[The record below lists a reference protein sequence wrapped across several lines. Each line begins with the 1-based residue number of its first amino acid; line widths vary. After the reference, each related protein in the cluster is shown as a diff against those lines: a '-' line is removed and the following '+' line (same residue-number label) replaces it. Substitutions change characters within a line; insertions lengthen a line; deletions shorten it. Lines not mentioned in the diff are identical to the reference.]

1 MSDNTTPTRRERE
14 REQHRQEILD
24 AAEAIF
30 AARGIEAATI
40 EDIAKK
46 ADFAVGSIYNFFSG
60 KNDLVCQ
67 VLMRLFRIR
76 ISEIE
81 ELVMPK
87 ISDPILAL
95 RTLVDLWV
103 SHHIRHGAFLRV
115 AFMARMAEGKF
126 GFEGVE
132 DTELRESTEVY
143 TCLNMKLFEAG
154 IKAGLFHKIKPRHIF
169 AMVEGILRSFI
180 FEWKRT
186 DDQRPKEELAEELF
200 AVVKIALTGKPA

>member
-1 MSDNTTPTRRERE
+1 MSDNTPPTRRERE

-24 AAEAIF
+24 AAEEIF

-46 ADFAVGSIYNFFSG
+46 ADFAVGSIYNFFNG

-81 ELVMPK
+81 ERVIPK
-87 ISDPILAL
+87 IADPILAL

-132 DTELRESTEVY
+132 DAELRESTEIY
-143 TCLNMKLFEAG
+143 TALNTRLFEAG
-154 IKAGLFHKIKPRHIF
+154 IKAGVFHKINPRHIF
-169 AMVEGILRSFI
+169 TMVEGICRSFI
-180 FEWKRT
+180 FEWKRANDHRQK
-186 DDQRPKEELAEELF
+186 DDLAQELF
-200 AVVKIALTGKPA
+200 SVVKIALTGKPA